1 MLVEYMTDRFL
12 LELLIDT
19 IGELREIMVSDV
31 RLDES
36 TNARILEDGYHFA
49 QIAIEDLLDSYPLAQ
64 ESILSKNPCL
74 LTLQPLTNTTYLD
87 SARISGRNMTN

>member
-36 TNARILEDGYHFA
+36 TNARILEDGYHT
-49 QIAIEDLLDSYPLAQ
+49 QIAIEDLLDSYPLVQ
-64 ESILSKNPCL
+64 ESILSEIPASL
-74 LTLQPLTNTTYLD
+74 RYSP
-87 SARISGRNMTN
+87 

>member
-36 TNARILEDGYHFA
+36 TNARILEDGYHTR
-49 QIAIEDLLDSYPLAQ
+49 IAIEDLLDSYPLAQ